1 MNYCNKCKHTLEEGT
16 QFCPYCGAHVNAGP
30 IISEDSYDPQDVQ
43 SNKGLA
49 FLSYFGILFLIPLF
63 VRKDSK
69 FVRFHLNQGLVL
81 FIIDIIMNILHRIC
95 NYLFVL
101 YIIPSLSF
109 GVKTLL
115 FACDVFTVVLTIMG
129 MVYALQGKAKEL
141 PIIGKIN
148 LIKN

>member
-1 MNYCNKCKHTLEEGT
+1 MNYCNKCKHALEGDA
-16 QFCPYCGAHVNAGP
+16 QFCPYCGTPVNAGEV
-30 IISEDSYDPQDVQ
+30 IDEEIYDPADIQ

-69 FVRFHLNQGLVL
+69 FVRFHVNQGLVL
-81 FIIDIIMNILHRIC
+81 FIFGIIINILHRIC
-95 NYLFVL
+95 NYVFVFYL
-101 YIIPSLSF
+101 LPFLGLGI
-109 GVKTLL
+109 KTLL
-115 FACDVFTVVLTIMG
+115 FACDVFILVLAIMG
-129 MVYALQGKAKEL
+129 MVYALQGKAKHL